1 MVCKNQKEVLAEIK
15 KQMDIKE
22 IQMKELAIMIG
33 KSQQSLSQVFQIG
46 NPKLSTLLEICNALN
61 LNISISSDKGD
72 TV

>member
-61 LNISISSDKGD
+61 LNISISNTGSD
-72 TV
+72 TI